1 MTVTDELL
9 RQALE
14 AEDGQPISAGARAAH
29 VRDALAAGRAYYID
43 LSPVP
48 EDKRGALIAELDA
61 LVRRA
66 AQPSA
71 A

>member
-1 MTVTDELL
+1 MTNTTDERY

-14 AEDGQPISAGARAAH
+14 AEDGQPVSAGARVAH
-29 VRDALAAGRAYYID
+29 VRDALAAGRAYYVD
-43 LSPVP
+43 LSAVP

-66 AQPSA
+66 TA